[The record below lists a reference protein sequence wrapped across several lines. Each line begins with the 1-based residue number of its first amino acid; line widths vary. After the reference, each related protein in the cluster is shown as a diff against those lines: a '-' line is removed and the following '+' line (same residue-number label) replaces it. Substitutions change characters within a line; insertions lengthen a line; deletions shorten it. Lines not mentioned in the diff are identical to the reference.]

1 MAAAARV
8 SMKKKRKEKKK
19 RHFRAQPSCTHQ
31 EEDAE
36 VGQISKE
43 VLHAD
48 RVRVK
53 GKEIAEALVEL
64 LHVLVHHGQLFILLP
79 GMLAEAVRRTES
91 RKKEV
96 VHTGSTSHGHK
107 EHNFPKED

>member
-1 MAAAARV
+1 M
-8 SMKKKRKEKKK
+8 
-19 RHFRAQPSCTHQ
+19 QPSCTHQ

-53 GKEIAEALVEL
+53 GKEIAEAFVEL
-64 LHVLVHHGQLFILLP
+64 LHVLVHHGQLFVLLP
-79 GMLAEAVRRTES
+79 GMLAEAVRRAES

-96 VHTGSTSHGHK
+96 VRGKHFKYTHK
-107 EHNFPKED
+107 EHNLKKED

>member
-1 MAAAARV
+1 METRRSLV
-8 SMKKKRKEKKK
+8 
-19 RHFRAQPSCTHQ
+19 QPSCTHQ

-53 GKEIAEALVEL
+53 GKEIAEAFVEL

-79 GMLAEAVRRTES
+79 GMLAEAVRRAES

-96 VHTGSTSHGHK
+96 VFTADISNTHIKSIT
-107 EHNFPKED
+107 

>member
-1 MAAAARV
+1 M
-8 SMKKKRKEKKK
+8 
-19 RHFRAQPSCTHQ
+19 QPSCTHQ

-48 RVRVK
+48 RVWVK

-64 LHVLVHHGQLFILLP
+64 LHVLVHHGQLFVLLP

-96 VHTGSTSHGHK
+96 VCTA
-107 EHNFPKED
+107 NIPKTHIKSIT